1 MKKLAII
8 AAGAAFALSACG
20 ETTDASD
27 DAVADTVEVPADT
40 AMEDMPEPV
49 ADEDALADD
58 EAMSD
63 EDAEAAMDVN
73 EDMAEQAGDDAMG
86 VVEAAEAAEAEM
98 EAAE

>member
-1 MKKLAII
+1 MKKIAII

-27 DAVADTVEVPADT
+27 DAVADTVEVPADD
-40 AMEDMPEPV
+40 AMDDVPEPV
-49 ADEDALADD
+49 ADEEMMTD
-58 EAMSD
+58 EEA
-63 EDAEAAMDVN
+63 DAEMDMN
-73 EDMAEQAGDDAMG
+73 EDMAEQAGDDAMS